1 MPVKLQG
8 LRRGRMSM
16 TSLIDVI
23 FLLLLFFMLTSTFS
37 KFGEV
42 ELMAAGKAAAADD
55 RQKLFVTLGAKELTL
70 NGQSVD
76 LGRIADLVRSQPQD
90 SRGHLVL
97 ISPDAEASSQQ
108 LVDLLAALRQVEK
121 LQTVVL
127 G

>member
-8 LRRGRMSM
+8 PRRGRMSM

-37 KFGEV
+37 KYGEI
-42 ELMAAGKAAAADD
+42 ELMAAGKADGSD
-55 RQKLFVTLGAKELTL
+55 ERQKLFVSLGAETLML
-70 NGQSVD
+70 NGQPVD

-90 SRGHLVL
+90 GTGHLVL
-97 ISPDAEASSQQ
+97 ISSDEAATSQR
-108 LVDLLAALRQVEK
+108 LVDLLVALRQVEK